1 VPRSSAKAGC
11 TSRLT
16 EAAGARHARRLTKRK
31 PALAGTMVL
40 DDSAIDEALGDSA
53 EHPH

>member
-1 VPRSSAKAGC
+1 
-11 TSRLT
+11 
-16 EAAGARHARRLTKRK
+16 LTKRK
-31 PALAGTMVL
+31 PAPAWIVVL